1 MRPFFMPKKFKSRIF
16 VKKSMKNKLFIFA
29 FTSFIIGACATN
41 SALDLGGNK
50 VKLAKSYGPVKVDP
64 TKAISS
70 AEMWKKFEANKFNTT
85 EVTVYSPLQSV
96 CLKAGCWVTIDN
108 GNNTSIMVR
117 FKDHFT
123 IPPATPSGTNA
134 FMHGIMFMDTVS
146 VEMLQHFAEDA
157 GKSKEEIQKITAPK
171 FEMNFRADAI
181 TLVK

>member
-1 MRPFFMPKKFKSRIF
+1 
-16 VKKSMKNKLFIFA
+16 
-29 FTSFIIGACATN
+29 
-41 SALDLGGNK
+41 
-50 VKLAKSYGPVKVDP
+50 
-64 TKAISS
+64 
-70 AEMWKKFEANKFNTT
+70 
-85 EVTVYSPLQSV
+85 
-96 CLKAGCWVTIDN
+96 
-108 GNNTSIMVR
+108 MVR

-134 FMHGIMFMDTVS
+134 FMHGIIFMDTVS

>member
-1 MRPFFMPKKFKSRIF
+1 MKTRII
-16 VKKSMKNKLFIFA
+16 FIVL
-29 FTSFIIGACATN
+29 TSILVGACATN
-41 SALDLGGNK
+41 SVLDLSGNK
-50 VKLAKSYGPVKVDP
+50 VKLAKSYGPVKVDHS
-64 TKAISS
+64 KAIS
-70 AEMWKKFEANKFNTT
+70 AGDMWKKFEENKFKST
-85 EVTVYSPLQSV
+85 EVTVYTPLQSV

-108 GNNTSIMVR
+108 GNNKSIMVR

-123 IPPATPSGTNA
+123 IPPTTPSGTKA
-134 FMHGIMFMDTVS
+134 FMHGIIFMDTVS